1 MFGQPREDMRVADYV
16 LGLMDAEEARLFER
30 EMQSAPG
37 LAVQVDDWRSRVAR
51 FDADEPNTPQAE
63 MRRRIEAG
71 LRRHGG
77 APIASSAPATRPM
90 SDLPG
95 LLALGTGF
103 FVAGILLGGMLTW
116 LLFGR

>member
-30 EMQSAPG
+30 EMQSAPA
-37 LAVQVDDWRSRVAR
+37 LAEQVNDWRSRVAR
-51 FDADEPNTPQAE
+51 FDADEPATPQAE

-77 APIASSAPATRPM
+77 APISSMPSARPM
-90 SDLPG
+90 QDLPS

-103 FVAGILLGGMLTW
+103 FVSGILLGGMLTW